1 MTCLNAPSSMCF
13 MLKILIAEDAKVYR
27 AVYDF
32 SLPGDLFEKRFATD
46 GAEAVAVFSEWKPDI
61 VVLDIIMPNMT
72 GYEALKRIRD
82 IEPFRKTAAEGGGKA
97 TVVIMATGLG
107 TKEDIM
113 DCLKI
118 GIHGYLV
125 KPMDK
130 HTMLDKI
137 MGYYKRAHPE

>member
-1 MTCLNAPSSMCF
+1 MVF

-32 SLPGDLFEKRFATD
+32 SLPNDLFEKRFAVD
-46 GAEAVAVFSEWKPDI
+46 GAEAVDVFTEWKPDI

-72 GYEALKRIRD
+72 GYQALKRMRD
-82 IEPFRKTAAEGGGKA
+82 IEPFKKTGAEGGGNKV
-97 TVVIMATGLG
+97 TVIIMATGLG

-125 KPMDK
+125 KPMEK

-137 MGYYKRAHPE
+137 MGYYKRVHPE